1 MKSIKKMFILSL
13 LAFSL
18 VATGCDL
25 MGQIFDKPEETER
38 DYTDSTGAQ
47 VHEEV
52 TETKKE
58 KVTEKKVTET
68 DGTVIESTKTEN
80 YENDTTTY
88 VEDTTAKDYTK
99 HLESE
104 AVMEPDETGIEKM
117 TTTTEST
124 QTFTDDSEGDI
135 KEIKEHKVEKD
146 GSNETG
152 AVTDQTTTTTKKDG
166 TVIEEK
172 SYSEG
177 RSGYKKTSKDVVDK
191 DGKKVES
198 ESIEHKEIPSEKQ
211 DFDEDGIKVSS
222 TEENVKITYDDQGKE
237 ATKVVSNYTN
247 PGEGD
252 FYNKLVKSEYTYKD
266 GNWVLAKEVEIN
278 NMGGSREKT
287 TVPQSDGTSKIT
299 IVYTDG
305 VKVGEGIGEI
315 DKDGTVTI
323 SSEFTNGAME
333 ETIIDKDGNVTQG
346 VYIPTFQGDTNRP
359 CYIYTEAGKGGVTYK
374 SCEILYDG
382 EEEGDTSRNVIF
394 KLEYTNKDGTKSFK
408 VNRFG
413 SELGVYRNVYIFV
426 PDWRDSD
433 VIKAGKIIYTKDSSY
448 LRNIEAGY
456 GVDGELDKF
465 SLYYNDYDASINDW
479 RWMDHF
485 YEDDST
491 MDPED
496 LYFTPAEP
504 PLEE

>member
-166 TVIEEK
+166 SVIEEK

-198 ESIEHKEIPSEKQ
+198 ESTEHKEIPSEKQ

-237 ATKVVSNYTN
+237 ATKVVTETTNPGIDGFFNKQVQTEYKIVNGEPVETKRTEHLKLGRDEKRVTEPQTDGTKKITITVNDLDDPNISLGTGSGTTDTNGVTTITINYTN
-247 PGEGD
+247 GIDLTTVEDKDTVTKEILLTDYGTKKYYEKTVTEKDVLTSKECEYLYDDGAGIVFKTVTTYSSGTETRKSGRYIENEGLSPASYDSKYTNIPGNDGIYDRTTDIEIYADGQ
-252 FYNKLVKSEYTYKD
+252 NAEEYTTF
-266 GNWVLAKEVEIN
+266 
-278 NMGGSREKT
+278 T
-287 TVPQSDGTSKIT
+287 TKAW
-299 IVYTDG
+299 
-305 VKVGEGIGEI
+305 
-315 DKDGTVTI
+315 
-323 SSEFTNGAME
+323 NGPKGDYD
-333 ETIIDKDGNVTQG
+333 IID
-346 VYIPTFQGDTNRP
+346 YP
-359 CYIYTEAGKGGVTYK
+359 Y
-374 SCEILYDG
+374 
-382 EEEGDTSRNVIF
+382 
-394 KLEYTNKDGTKSFK
+394 
-408 VNRFG
+408 
-413 SELGVYRNVYIFV
+413 
-426 PDWRDSD
+426 
-433 VIKAGKIIYTKDSSY
+433 DSS
-448 LRNIEAGY
+448 
-456 GVDGELDKF
+456 VDMSKLH
-465 SLYYNDYDASINDW
+465 L
-479 RWMDHF
+479 
-485 YEDDST
+485 
-491 MDPED
+491 
-496 LYFTPAEP
+496 L
-504 PLEE
+504 